1 MSVPCTGMYYALSD
15 NNLIYTTAAVY
26 LYRDDQQTWKLG
38 VMWRN
43 NLVGSIISVNT
54 YVSASTCT
62 LETPR
67 TLCVYLWCHAVLME
81 PL

>member
-15 NNLIYTTAAVY
+15 KNLIYTTAAVY
-26 LYRDDQQTWKLG
+26 LYRDDQQTWQLG

-43 NLVGSIISVNT
+43 DLGGIIININT
-54 YVSASTCT
+54 YVLETMYT

-67 TLCVYLWCHAVLME
+67 TLCVYLWCHAVLMKS
-81 PL
+81 L